1 MAGKKQSKV
10 TGLRL
15 TTKAR
20 AKLEEITEAGEYSQ
34 GDFVSA
40 LLELADLNHDQT
52 LQQIKEIRGRRKI
65 YTDRANKALALK
77 SQSWTEY
84 TETWRVDDEETV
96 LHWTRGELEQIAD
109 RFITHDYWL
118 ERFRHFV
125 ACDKPDRLR
134 LTREFTATACGL
146 CLPLRWRLLKLM
158 ISILHAE
165 FRTDFDGDDFEVDD
179 DLVELVDEIFE
190 VLPFPSS
197 NEFRGIK
204 IGLMDQIDGTGARLS
219 MGTATDLFSTD
230 DWARLLEALD
240 IGHTK
245 AKDAAAARGEPDA
258 LTPFTLDEIKPTH
271 TMTQGCR
278 AWQNYPKEER
288 DKRSA
293 KLIKWLV
300 EYFGVSSAKNCVP
313 LLHAEIFG
321 EHDTVHDTAGK
332 RFTLKDGPFPRSKPL
347 VRMAAA
353 LLVAREMDV
362 VITVGDLY
370 GIAGCAKSQ
379 VSQLLKEWPMFF
391 ERHSDENGPKRGGW
405 IRLSSVGHEYFTADR
420 CVKEGEIE
428 SGFLGSWIKVK
439 DSERIDVLAQLV
451 AGDPK
456 GKGIKVISEKE
467 QWSNFCH
474 RVFGL

>member
-20 AKLEEITEAGEYSQ
+20 AKLEEISDAGEYSQ

-40 LLELADLNHDQT
+40 LLELADLNHDKT
-52 LQQIKEIRGRRKI
+52 LQQIEDIRGRRKI

-77 SQSWTEY
+77 GQSWTEY
-84 TETWRVDDEETV
+84 TETWRVDDEEVV

-109 RFITHDYWL
+109 RFIGYDYWL

-125 ACDKPDRLR
+125 ACDKPDRQR
-134 LTREFTATACGL
+134 LDKEFTATACGL

-158 ISILHAE
+158 TGILLSE
-165 FRTDFDGDDFEVDD
+165 FRYDLEEDQGGGDYEIDEDLIELIDG
-179 DLVELVDEIFE
+179 IFE
-190 VLPFPSS
+190 CLPFPAS

-204 IGLMDQIDGTGARLS
+204 IGLMDQIDGTGAHMS

-230 DWARLLEALD
+230 DWARLLEARD
-240 IGHTK
+240 IAYTK
-245 AKDAAAARGEPDA
+245 AKDAAAERGEPLA
-258 LTPFTLDEIKPTH
+258 AFELTGVKPTY

-293 KLIKWLV
+293 KLIKGLKK
-300 EYFGVSSAKNCVP
+300 YFGVSSAKNCVP

-332 RFTLKDGPFPRSKPL
+332 RFTLKDGPFPRSTPL

-353 LLVAREMDV
+353 LLVAREMDI
-362 VITVGDLY
+362 VITVSDLY
-370 GIAGCAKSQ
+370 GVVGCAKSQ

-391 ERHSDENGPKRGGW
+391 DRHSDENGPKRGGW

-439 DSERIDVLAQLV
+439 DSERI
-451 AGDPK
+451 K
-456 GKGIKVISEKE
+456 GTGLIITGEKE